1 MTTQL
6 IVVAPSQA
14 PDQRLL
20 DLRTGTPVK
29 GTPLRGWQ
37 TSLHMDQI
45 RQTARDPDEAQA
57 VTGPLAKWL
66 SAKDPL
72 TSAEYADAAARL
84 AERCPT
90 APEPVRRV
98 LAHLSAL
105 FAFAARLEGAVIIL
119 A

>member
-6 IVVAPSQA
+6 VVVAPSQA
-14 PDQRLL
+14 PDQHLF
-20 DLRTGTPVK
+20 DLRTSAPVK

-37 TSLHMDQI
+37 TAMPLAQL
-45 RQTARDPDEAQA
+45 RQTARDPNEALA

-72 TSAEYADAAARL
+72 TPAEYADAAARL
-84 AERCPT
+84 AERCP
-90 APEPVRRV
+90 AEPEPVRVV
-98 LAHLSAL
+98 LANLATL

>member
-6 IVVAPSQA
+6 VVVAPSHA
-14 PDQRLL
+14 PAQSLL
-20 DLRTGTPVK
+20 DIRTGALVK

-37 TSLHMDQI
+37 TAMPLAQL
-45 RQTARDPDEAQA
+45 RQTARDPNEALA

-72 TSAEYADAAARL
+72 TSTEYAAAAARL
-84 AERCPT
+84 AERCRE
-90 APEPVRRV
+90 APESVRMV
-98 LAHLSAL
+98 LAPLSAL

>member
-14 PDQRLL
+14 PDQHLL
-20 DLRTGTPVK
+20 DIRTGAPVK

-37 TSLHMDQI
+37 TAMPLDQI
-45 RQTARDPDEAQA
+45 RQTARDPNEALA

-66 SAKDPL
+66 GARDTL
-72 TSAEYADAAARL
+72 TPAEYADAAARL
-84 AERCPT
+84 AERCPA
-90 APEPVRRV
+90 APEPVRTV
-98 LAHLSAL
+98 LAHLSTL

>member
-6 IVVAPSQA
+6 IVVAPSRA
-14 PDQRLL
+14 PDQQLL
-20 DLRTGTPVK
+20 DIRTGAPVK

-37 TSLHMDQI
+37 TSMPLAQL
-45 RQTARDPDEAQA
+45 RQTARDPNEALA

-84 AERCPT
+84 AERCP
-90 APEPVRRV
+90 AEPEPVRMV